1 MKKIFTTL
9 VVLSLMIFWS
19 QDGHSQLLPDSII
32 TTYSDSRTV
41 KKEFFDFEDA
51 YNFTKYEERW
61 RDSMRNR
68 KFEAYQD
75 SLLIYSQDLF
85 PERDSGKYRIWE
97 YDDSGRLVLSANYEH
112 GELRGYNEMTYN
124 FTDTLEVFTRHL
136 WVQRDTLTLIRKNVD
151 STWYDSDRHVIKTH
165 FIFQR
170 NSDPIEQNKTFRTVD
185 EKGDTLWTSIRSL
198 DLIDGDIWE
207 DEYIEE
213 RVITEE
219 VERSDDTTVTKIAT
233 RIGKVNSR
241 GIWEENTSV
250 HHYIRWD
257 DMSGNFGEIH
267 YRPNSIY
274 TVHLQTIQDLGDS
287 TIITVYDSDRAFH
300 PLEFWRDVI
309 RDRKY
314 ELYKKEEV
322 VIQFGDL
329 DEVLWINEVTFDET
343 SSSWMKRT
351 FYYQYT
357 TSVQQDVKDTKAA
370 RVIYNLD
377 PKASYFN
384 MNGQSVVT
392 SPSHYCLLIE
402 VQNKSASLVLFVS
415 P

>member
-9 VVLSLMIFWS
+9 VVLSVMILWS

-32 TTYSDSRTV
+32 TTYSSSKTM

-51 YNFTKYEERW
+51 RNFTKYEEGWNDTMYYR
-61 RDSMRNR
+61 M
-68 KFEAYQD
+68 FEAYQD
-75 SLLIYSQDLF
+75 SLRIYLQDLF
-85 PERDSGKYRIWE
+85 PERDTGKYRIWE
-97 YDDSGRLVLSANYEH
+97 YDDSGRLVLSANYEQ
-112 GELRGYNEMTYN
+112 GELIGYIEMTYN
-124 FTDTLEVFTRHL
+124 FTDTLEVFNL
-136 WVQRDTLTLIRKNVD
+136 EFWLQRDTLTLVRKNVD

-165 FIFQR
+165 YIFQR
-170 NSDPIEQNKTFRTVD
+170 DGDPIEQNKTFRTVD

-198 DLIDGDIWE
+198 DLVDGDIWW

-219 VERSDDTTVTKIAT
+219 VERSGDTTVTKIAT
-233 RIGKVNSR
+233 RVGKVN
-241 GIWEENTSV
+241 GQGNWVENTSI

-257 DMSGNFGEIH
+257 DMKGNFGEIH
-267 YRPNSIY
+267 YHPRSIY
-274 TVHLQTIQDLGDS
+274 TLHVQTIQDLGDS
-287 TIITVYDSDRAFH
+287 TIITIYDSHKAYH

-314 ELYKKEEV
+314 EPYKKKEV

-329 DEVLWINEVTFDET
+329 DEVLSIKEETFDET

-351 FYYQYT
+351 FYYPYT
-357 TSVQQDVKDTKAA
+357 TSVQQDVKDSKAA

-384 MNGQSVVT
+384 LNGQSVVA

-402 VQNKSASLVLFVS
+402 VQNNSASLVLFVS
-415 P
+415 H